1 MKYLYPK
8 VTRCSGLSLVELM
21 IALTLGLIIIGSVI
35 SLFVA
40 SKVSYTQSEAF
51 ARIQENARFSMLTLE
66 SDLKLVKF
74 FGEVS
79 AVNISN
85 DTHLGTVSS
94 NCTGDAAAY
103 DYNTPLAATTSSATT
118 ESSAG
123 GVAYG
128 CITDAVPNTGVL
140 VIKHVRPQPLATGSV
155 ANNKSYI
162 LANHDTGRLYDGADT
177 APVGEVPNGRAW
189 EYQAHV
195 YYIRSGTVPTL
206 SRKTLQ
212 ILNGNMTIVTEDV
225 VSGVE
230 AMRLQFGLDSDTDGD
245 LDTFM
250 AASTINTSTTV
261 DWNDVGAVRIN
272 LLIRSESSD
281 PSFVDDKTYNLGD
294 NSPVEN
300 PNDNFHRT
308 VVSTTLALR
317 NPQFVIRGAG

>member
-1 MKYLYPK
+1 MKHLYPK
-8 VTRCSGLSLVELM
+8 VTRCTGLSLVELM
-21 IALTLGLIIIGSVI
+21 ISLTLGLIIIGAVI
-35 SLFVA
+35 TLFIA
-40 SKVSYTQSEAF
+40 SKTSYTQSETF

-85 DTHLGTVSS
+85 DTNLGAVSS

-103 DYNTPLAATTSSATT
+103 DYNTPLAATTSSVL
-118 ESSAG
+118 

-140 VIKHVRPQPLATGSV
+140 VVKHVRPQPLATGSV

-245 LDTFM
+245 LDTFV
-250 AASTINTSTTV
+250 AASTINTSTAF
-261 DWNDVGAVRIN
+261 DWNDVGAVRIH

-294 NSPVEN
+294 SSPVDN